1 MISLTLINTVFS
13 IFKVITKKQVVAKKP
28 PSKISSPPLNPPLLL
43 SFCFSSLLEFELHQN
58 LKTFESL
65 I

>member
-28 PSKISSPPLNPPLLL
+28 PSKIPPPPLNPPLLL
-43 SFCFSSLLEFELHQN
+43 SFQFP
-58 LKTFESL
+58 
-65 I
+65 IGI